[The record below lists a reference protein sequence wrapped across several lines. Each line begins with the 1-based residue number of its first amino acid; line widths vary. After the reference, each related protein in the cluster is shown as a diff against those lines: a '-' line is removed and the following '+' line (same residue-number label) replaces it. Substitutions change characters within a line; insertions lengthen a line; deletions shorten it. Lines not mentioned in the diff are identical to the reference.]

1 MKNLTP
7 EWENIIED
15 ITNLFRLKKELNH
28 TGVKDI
34 KIFLKKE
41 KETKAIKNT
50 IIRDIK
56 NLFEHEKENY
66 YKPVRV
72 NNFWSSNY
80 IEYESY
86 GDIN

>member
-15 ITNLFRLKKELNH
+15 ITNLFRLKKELNY